1 MLHTLVFNG
10 KVVDAC
16 NRHSFFCT
24 SLPTSQH
31 RIKKRIYFMDLSA
44 DSKAATALEEYKV
57 Q

>member
-24 SLPTSQH
+24 SLPTPQH

-44 DSKAATALEEYKV
+44 DSKAATALQEYKV